1 MNVDRELEIVR
12 DAQAVGRR
20 GAELLAAAARDAASA
35 HGSFALAV
43 SGGRTPLAM
52 FAALADED
60 VPWPRVGIWQVDE
73 RIAPSGDPDRNLTGL
88 LESLP
93 ESGRERVR
101 PMPVD
106 EPDLERAAEA
116 YAAALPPVFDLV
128 HLGLGDDGHTA
139 SLIPGDPVL
148 EVSDR
153 DVAITGEYRGR
164 RRVTLTFPVLDRA
177 ERVLWLVTGA
187 DKAVPL
193 RRVLEGDRSI
203 PGGRVATP
211 RQVVIADRDAAGD
224 IRST

>member
-1 MNVDRELEIVR
+1 MERELEIVE

-60 VPWPRVGIWQVDE
+60 VPWTLVGMWQVDE

-88 LESLP
+88 LENLP
-93 ESGRERVR
+93 EPGRERVR

-106 EPDLERAAEA
+106 ESDLERAAEA
-116 YAAALPPVFDLV
+116 YEAGLPPVFDLV

-139 SLIPGDPVL
+139 SLVPGDPAL

-153 DVAITGEYRGR
+153 DVALTGEYRGR
-164 RRVTLTFPVLDRA
+164 RRMTLTFPVLDRA
-177 ERVLWLVTGA
+177 ESVLWLVNGA
-187 DKAVPL
+187 DKAEPL
-193 RRVLEGDRSI
+193 RRVLDDDRSI

-211 RQVVIADRDAAGD
+211 KQVVVADREAAGQ
-224 IRST
+224 IPRT